1 MYDFNFIVIS
11 GEHSDITIILNGDER
26 IHAHFLVLF
35 ARCKEICDQ
44 IIEANGSKYLEIW
57 SHLSKK
63 VVLSFLSYLYCG
75 KLDLELDTSDDLDA
89 ARYFNHAYPNL
100 EIWRSYRLENYNDQT
115 S

>member
-1 MYDFNFIVIS
+1 MFS
-11 GEHSDITIILNGDER
+11 GKHCDITIILNGGER
-26 IHAHFLVLF
+26 THAHFLVLF

-44 IIEANGSKYLEIW
+44 VIEANGSKYLEIW

-63 VVLSFLSYLYCG
+63 VVLSFLSYLYSG

-89 ARYFNHAYPNL
+89 AKYFNLEYPHL
-100 EIWRSYRLENYNDQT
+100 GIWKSYRLGNYIDQT